1 MARNKN
7 ALTRHFIAE
16 LTEGDVALDYKR
28 LAHRI
33 TAVNDASDE
42 TTEDFAYYDGDGTPT
57 TDVVTVRKAYDVEGQ
72 LDLDDPAH
80 LLVYGKE
87 FETGDGRRVM
97 YKQERTDGTVLEGLA
112 TISNV
117 VVAGGEASDYAPITF
132 TIGWE
137 NKPTITVASTVEQP
151 TG

>member
-16 LTEGDVALDYKR
+16 LTEGETAPEYKR

-33 TAVNDASDE
+33 TAINDASDE
-42 TTEDFAYYDGDGTPT
+42 TTEEYAYYSGNGTPT
-57 TDVVTVRKAYDVEGQ
+57 TDVETVRKAYDVEGQ
-72 LDLDDPAH
+72 LDLDDPAQ
-80 LLVYGKE
+80 LIVYDKE

-97 YKQERTDGTVLEGLA
+97 YKQERTDGTILEGVA
-112 TISNV
+112 VISNI

-137 NKPTITVASTVEQP
+137 DKPSMTVGSTVEQP